1 MGKFIIIFL
10 FVFAS
15 TITNAQNF
23 SVPSL
28 MQPKYEAVIF
38 NGNLPLKIDGD
49 LSDWRKDSASKI
61 ELATSF
67 QSRDLGQQG
76 VLLGKEDLSA
86 SFRIVADLNYIY
98 LAVEV
103 SDNKKVF
110 GESFKATGKWGD
122 DDSVIIFLSGNSAI
136 SHKEDGINGIE
147 IVFIPDQDGRI
158 IIGGDVANLNLM
170 PDSYRTM
177 GVEAV
182 LQEFDGGYT
191 IEARIPSYLIDLEW
205 LEIGRNIG
213 FNIVVADDDD
223 GKELD
228 KSIAWTIRNAASNRL
243 PPNPLGILTLNT
255 QRAGIIQEQR
265 HHTGVRS
272 VIAEKIAED
281 HLHLTLTDQFSL
293 PMVTTRLLTDDKA
306 LKNHFQNLMAVG
318 ENSPELVTIAG
329 AFLTNSLKK
338 WDDQALDALQILKVE
353 AARRSSEALKKWVDN
368 RQGMVAKWYVFAK
381 TPHGITDKIVNES
394 IRLFGIEKT
403 QIAFRWTG
411 IKNTSD
417 RNYKKALDY
426 QTQVLELDPAPIIAA
441 HTYYEIGY
449 NHKMLNEWPAA
460 IKAFEKCVALE
471 SAVPPGHRKVAVAY
485 YELGL
490 GYLRTHDTEK
500 AVQTWKKLLNRYNK
514 DGQLYT
520 RHKDNYVDRKMWFL
534 PEALYHIVR
543 LAKNR
548 GNRQEFTLYF
558 NKLKQEWP
566 ESHHFSKAQRMLELM
581 D

>member
-1 MGKFIIIFL
+1 MSKLIIIFFTV
-10 FVFAS
+10 FVS

-23 SVPSL
+23 SVPIL

-38 NGNLPLKIDGD
+38 SGNLPLKIDGD
-49 LSDWRKDSASKI
+49 LSDWRKGSASKT
-61 ELATSF
+61 ELATSLHG
-67 QSRDLGQQG
+67 RGQQG
-76 VLLGKEDLSA
+76 ILLGQEDLSA
-86 SFRIVADLNYIY
+86 SFRIVANLNYIY

-103 SDNKKVF
+103 LDDRKVF
-110 GESFKATGKWGD
+110 SESFKATGKWGD
-122 DDSVIIFLSGNSAI
+122 DDSVIIFLSRNPAI
-136 SHKEDGINGIE
+136 SLKEDGSNGIE
-147 IVFIPDQDGRI
+147 VVFIPDTDGQV
-158 IIGGDVANLNLM
+158 IIGGDIANLKLM

-191 IEARIPSYLIDLEW
+191 IEAQIPSYLIDLER

-213 FNIVVADDDD
+213 FNLVVVDDDD

-228 KSIAWTIRNAASNRL
+228 KSIAWAVSNTAPNRL
-243 PPNPLGILTLNT
+243 TPKTLGILTLNT
-255 QRAGIIQEQR
+255 QRAGIMQEQR

-306 LKNHFQNLMAVG
+306 LKKHFQNLMATG
-318 ENSPELVTIAG
+318 KHSPELVTIAG
-329 AFLTNSLKK
+329 AIVTKSLKK
-338 WDDQALDALQILKVE
+338 WDDQAIDALQILKVE
-353 AARRSSEALKKWVDN
+353 ATKRSSEALKKWVEN

-381 TPHGITDKIVNES
+381 TLHEITDKIVNES

-471 SAVPPGHRKVAVAY
+471 SAVPQGHRKVAVAY

-490 GYLRTHDTEK
+490 GYLRTQDTEK
-500 AVQTWKKLLNRYNK
+500 AVQTWKKLLSRYIK

-520 RHKDNYVDRKMWFL
+520 RNKDNYIDREMWFL

-548 GNRQEFTLYF
+548 GKRQEFTLYF
-558 NKLKQEWP
+558 NKLKQDWP
-566 ESHHFSKAQRMLELM
+566 KSHHFRKAQRMLELW